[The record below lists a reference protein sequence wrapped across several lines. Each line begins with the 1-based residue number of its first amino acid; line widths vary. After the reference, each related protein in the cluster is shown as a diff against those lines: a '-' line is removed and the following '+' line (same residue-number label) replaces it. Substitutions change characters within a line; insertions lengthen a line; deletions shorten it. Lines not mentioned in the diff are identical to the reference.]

1 MSLQSLL
8 NAVRRETTS
17 GRFVGEIDGL
27 RFYAILAVLLFHV
40 DGSLMAYRPW
50 LRSAAGTEDWIY
62 AITRAGHY
70 GVQLFF
76 VLSGFVLGLPFAE
89 AALGEAKPVRLGAYL
104 WRRVT
109 RLEPPYVINLT
120 VMALLL
126 VLVNGVSAAI
136 ILPRYRAALCYAD
149 SWLYGYP
156 ILVNFVAWSL
166 EIEVQFYLLAPLL
179 ARVFLIRNAQI
190 RRLVLL
196 GGILCMP
203 LLIECAGLQAWH
215 KGRTV
220 LHNLSFFL
228 AGFAIVDLWLTK
240 WQRRPTQTMSWDAIG
255 IACAAGIVAIAY
267 NEAGIPFAVVQVA
280 LSALCAG
287 IVVAGFRGAMQRRL
301 LPTGILP
308 AFGGMCYT
316 IYLWHPAIKIALC
329 KAALFVP
336 PMPSASA
343 ERLTLLFCIV
353 ILILLFSV
361 PFFLLF
367 EKPFMKRDWPLALKA
382 AIQKV
387 IA

>member
-8 NAVRRETTS
+8 SAVRRETTS

-50 LRSAAGTEDWIY
+50 LRAADGTEDWIY
-62 AITRAGHY
+62 AITSAGHY

-89 AALGEAKPVRLGAYL
+89 AALGEGKQVRLRAYL
-104 WRRVT
+104 LRRVT
-109 RLEPPYVINLT
+109 RLEPPYAINLT

-126 VLVNGVSAAI
+126 VLVNGASPASIV
-136 ILPRYRAALCYAD
+136 PRYLAALCYAD

-166 EIEVQFYLLAPLL
+166 EIEVQFYLVAPLL
-179 ARVFLIRNAQI
+179 ARVFLVHDAQI
-190 RRLVLL
+190 RKLVLIA
-196 GGILCMP
+196 GIVSMP
-203 LLIECAGLQAWH
+203 FLVTLAGLQTWH
-215 KGRTV
+215 EGRTL

-228 AGFAIVDLWLTK
+228 AGFLIVDVWLTK
-240 WQRRPTQTMSWDAIG
+240 WQRRPSRTLAWDAIG
-255 IACAAGIVAIAY
+255 VACAAGVVAIAN
-267 NEAGIPFAVVQVA
+267 NEVGIPIAVTQVV
-280 LSALCAG
+280 LTALCGG
-287 IVVAGFRGAMQRRL
+287 IVVAGFRGMIQRNF

-316 IYLWHPAIKIALC
+316 IYLWHPAIKSALC
-329 KAALFVP
+329 KAASCVP
-336 PMPSASA
+336 PMPSCLA
-343 ERLTLLFCIV
+343 ERVALLCGIV
-353 ILILLFSV
+353 VLILVSAV

-367 EKPFMKRDWPLALKA
+367 EKPFMKRDWPITFWERLR
-382 AIQKV
+382 KV
-387 IA
+387 TA